1 MGYLVGTI
9 RNQRLFIRCPMCG
22 DSSKRPH
29 VGHLG
34 IDLTQGLYHC
44 HRCGE
49 GGRLSSAQFVELTSP
64 HSQTAIPPDLP
75 DLPDLSDY
83 AAFPDSYD
91 ARYTLLISQQDSAA
105 EYRQWPMR
113 KADGG
118 IIGYHHRYIR
128 GKYFQ
133 NIGYRGLGYPGKCL
147 LSPGILRVVEGPY
160 DVVLPDSVC
169 VFGKITL
176 SSLRLLRHYRLC
188 LCPDNDII
196 YNSVNLRAFAR
207 VVEKSS
213 NVEYVEVLSRLTKDP
228 ADLFKTDKAAR
239 GKLVTRQGF
248 LKGVARYLKNSKI
261 AT

>member
-1 MGYLVGTI
+1 MAYPVGTI
-9 RNQRLFIRCPMCG
+9 RNQRLFIRCPMCK

-49 GGRLSSAQFVELTSP
+49 GGRLSVAQFVELTSP
-64 HSQTAIPPDLP
+64 HSQPAIPP

-83 AAFPDSYD
+83 AALPDSYD

-105 EYRQWPMR
+105 AYRQWPMR
-113 KADGG
+113 KADGE
-118 IIGYHHRYIR
+118 IIGYHHRYSR

-133 NIGYRGLGYPGKCL
+133 NIGYRGLGYPGKNL

-207 VVEKSS
+207 VVEKSPQ
-213 NVEYVEVLSRLTKDP
+213 VEYVEILSRLTKDP
-228 ADLFKTDKAAR
+228 ADLFIEDRVAR

-248 LKGVARYLKNSKI
+248 LQVTAKYFRDFKI
-261 AT
+261 AP